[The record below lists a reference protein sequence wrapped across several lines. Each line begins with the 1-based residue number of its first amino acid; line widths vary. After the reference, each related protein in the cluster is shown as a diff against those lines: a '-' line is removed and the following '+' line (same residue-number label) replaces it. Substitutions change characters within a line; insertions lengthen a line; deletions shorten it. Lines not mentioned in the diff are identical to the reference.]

1 MPFNC
6 SLCLKSDEWLFAS
19 RFCSKCQR
27 IKHLLNLY
35 GDEVYSTL
43 EEVLV
48 RTQQQQENKIK
59 TSIKPCINRTLPERE
74 CKKTPSYSTI
84 LKTTK

>member
-1 MPFNC
+1 MNC
-6 SLCLKSDEWLFAS
+6 TLCCNSKEWLVVS

-35 GDEVYSTL
+35 GEEVYSTL

-48 RTQQQQENKIK
+48 RTQEQQSNKIK
-59 TSIKPCINRTLPERE
+59 TSIKPVIERKLPDRD
-74 CKKTPSYSTI
+74 CKVKYSDV
-84 LKTTK
+84 LKTTKG

>member
-1 MPFNC
+1 MNC
-6 SLCLKSDEWLFAS
+6 TLCCNSSEWLVVS

-35 GDEVYSTL
+35 GEEVYSTL

-48 RTQQQQENKIK
+48 RTQDQQLNKIK
-59 TSIKPCINRTLPERE
+59 TSIKPVIERKLPDRD
-74 CKKTPSYSTI
+74 CKVKYSDV
-84 LKTTK
+84 LKTTKG